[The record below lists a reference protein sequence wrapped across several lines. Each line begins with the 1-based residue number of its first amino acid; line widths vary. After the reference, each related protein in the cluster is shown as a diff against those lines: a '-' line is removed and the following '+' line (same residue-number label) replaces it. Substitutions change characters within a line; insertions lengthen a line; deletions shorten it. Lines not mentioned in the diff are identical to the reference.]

1 MKTTM
6 NGAWN
11 KALAAIAAC
20 VIIVG
25 AGAIARAQP
34 SDPAAAQVEAFD
46 ASLIET
52 MKAGK
57 ALGYQGRVRKL
68 DPVVRR
74 AFDIP
79 TMIRFAVGP
88 SWPSLSAA
96 DQQSLTNAFARLTT
110 AGWARNFDDYEG
122 ERFEVDPKVVTRGP
136 DKVVTTRLIPP
147 HDPPTTIMYRM
158 RQSGGAWKIIDV
170 YYNGAISEL
179 TTRRA
184 DFASTLT
191 KGGAPALVA
200 HLNALA
206 DKGAS

>member
-1 MKTTM
+1 MKTIM

-11 KALAAIAAC
+11 RALAAVGAC
-20 VIIVG
+20 VMLAMG
-25 AGAIARAQP
+25 GTPARAAP
-34 SDPAAAQVEAFD
+34 ADPAAAQVEAFD

-57 ALGYQGRVRKL
+57 ALGFDGRVRKL

-88 SWPSLSAA
+88 AWPGLSAA

-110 AGWARNFDDYEG
+110 AGWARNFDDYDG
-122 ERFEVDPKVVTRGP
+122 ERIEVDPKVVTRGV
-136 DKVVTTRLIPP
+136 DKVVTTRIIPQR
-147 HDPPTTIMYRM
+147 DAPTTIIYRM

-184 DFASTLT
+184 DFASTLA